1 MNLMTTIIAA
11 VIAITVVTLLLVAV
25 LLFVKIKLTP
35 AGKVKIS
42 INDGK

>member
-25 LLFVKIKLTP
+25 LLFVKIKLR
-35 AGKVKIS
+35 KS
-42 INDGK
+42 R